1 MRNDYREIETAIELD
16 DVLLHSGGIV
26 EHCALQSVNMY
37 DSSNANK
44 VKYHDCLFMGCRI
57 PDETAALID
66 NTCIVFPKIDVPFT
80 TFPNGLYKSEVLYK
94 GYDYHDESTFE
105 TCYDTKIYKHFIN
118 FGKRG
123 KDIKETLARS
133 LHDHSITNALYD
145 MLDQYDEKMIVGV
158 MGGHARRRDE
168 PEYRQVARIA
178 KKLTEMGRL
187 MITGGGPGAMEA
199 THLGSWMA
207 GRSEAELDEAFAMLE
222 KAPTFRD
229 AGWLRTSFEVMERFP
244 QQKGFRSLS
253 IPTWFYGHEPST
265 PFATDI
271 AKYFDNSVREDGIV
285 TIAKGGIIYTPG
297 SAGTLQEIFQDAG
310 QNHYETECYAS
321 PMVFMCKEYYTKH
334 IPVYTMLKDLS
345 DRGIMKNML
354 LTLSDDDDEIIDA
367 IVRFGGD
374 MPA

>member
-1 MRNDYREIETAIELD
+1 MDN
-16 DVLLHSGGIV
+16 VLLRSGGIV

-37 DSSNANK
+37 DSANANK
-44 VKYHDCLFMGCRI
+44 VRYHDCLFLGCRI
-57 PDETAALID
+57 PDEIATHID
-66 NTCIVFPKIDVPFT
+66 NTCIVFPRIDVPFS
-80 TFPNGLYKSEVLYK
+80 TFPNSLYDSDMLYR
-94 GYDYHDESTFE
+94 GYDYRDESTFA
-105 TCYDTKIYKHFIN
+105 TCYDTVIYKHFVK

-145 MLDQYDEKMIVGV
+145 MLDGYDEKMVVGV

-168 PEYRQVARIA
+168 KEYRQVARIA
-178 KKLTEMGRL
+178 KRLTETGRL

-199 THLGSWMA
+199 THLGAWMA
-207 GRSEAELDEAFAMLE
+207 GRSDAELDEAIAMLV
-222 KAPTFRD
+222 KAPTFCD
-229 AGWLRTSFEVMERFP
+229 AGWLRTSFEVKERFP
-244 QQKGFRSLS
+244 QQNGFRSLS

-310 QNHYETECYAS
+310 QNHYETEGFAS
-321 PMVFMCKEYYTKH
+321 PMVFMGKDYYTKC
-334 IPVYTMLKDLS
+334 IPVYSMLKDLS

-354 LTLSDDDDEIIDA
+354 LTISDDDNEIIDA
-367 IVRFGGD
+367 IVRFSNS
-374 MPA
+374 AQA

>member
-1 MRNDYREIETAIELD
+1 MRNNYKEIETAGKLNI
-16 DVLLHSGGIV
+16 VLKQSGGIV

-37 DSSNANK
+37 DSPDADK

-57 PDETAALID
+57 PDSVSVVID
-66 NTCIVFPKIDVPFT
+66 NTCIVFPKIDVPYI
-80 TFPNGLYKSEVLYK
+80 TFPNGLYNSSILYK

-105 TCYDTKIYKHFIN
+105 TCYDTKIYKHYIG

-145 MLDQYDEKMIVGV
+145 MLEGYDEKMVVGV
-158 MGGHARRRDE
+158 MGGHARRRVE
-168 PEYRQVARIA
+168 PEYRQVAQIA
-178 KKLTEMGRL
+178 KKLTEMHRL
-187 MITGGGPGAMEA
+187 MVTGGGPGAMEA
-199 THLGSWMA
+199 THLGAWMA
-207 GRSEAELDEAFAMLE
+207 GRTDEELDEAVEWL
-222 KAPTFRD
+222 KQAPTFRD
-229 AGWLRTSFEVMERFP
+229 AGWLRTSFEVMERYP
-244 QQKGFRSLS
+244 QQSGYRSLS

-310 QNHYETECYAS
+310 QNHYETEGYAS
-321 PMVFMCKEYYTKH
+321 PMVFMGKDYYTKQ
-334 IPVYTMLKDLS
+334 IPVYTMLCDLAE
-345 DRGIMKNML
+345 RGVMKNML
-354 LTLSDDDDEIIDA
+354 LTISDDNDEIINA
-367 IVRFGGD
+367 LVKFNGE
-374 MPA
+374 MA

>member
-1 MRNDYREIETAIELD
+1 MRNNYKEIETAKELNE
-16 DVLLHSGGIV
+16 VLLKSGGIV

-37 DSSNANK
+37 DSADADK

-57 PDETAALID
+57 PDAISTLID
-66 NTCIVFPKIDVPFT
+66 SSCIVFPKIEAPFI
-80 TFPNGLYKSEVLYK
+80 TFPSGLYNSEILYS

-105 TCYDTKIYKHFIN
+105 TCYDTKIYKHYIS

-145 MLDQYDEKMIVGV
+145 LLDNYDEKMVVGV

-168 PEYRQVARIA
+168 PEYRQVAQIA
-178 KKLTEMGRL
+178 KKLTELHRL

-199 THLGSWMA
+199 THLGAWMA
-207 GRSEAELDEAFAMLE
+207 GRSDEELDAAVEWL
-222 KAPTFRD
+222 KQAPTFND
-229 AGWLRTSFEVMERFP
+229 AGWLRTAFEVMERYP
-244 QQKGFRSLS
+244 QQYGYRSLS

-310 QNHYETECYAS
+310 QNHYETEGYAS
-321 PMVFMCKEYYTKH
+321 PMVFMGKDYYTNH

-354 LTLSDDDDEIIDA
+354 LTLSDDNDEIVDA
-367 IVRFGGD
+367 IVKFNS
-374 MPA
+374 

>member
-1 MRNDYREIETAIELD
+1 MRNNYKEVETAGELNEI
-16 DVLLHSGGIV
+16 LLQSGGIV

-37 DSSNANK
+37 DSPDADK

-57 PDETAALID
+57 PDSVSVVID
-66 NTCIVFPKIDVPFT
+66 NTCIVFPKIDVPYI
-80 TFPNGLYKSEVLYK
+80 TFPNGLYNSSVLYK
-94 GYDYHDESTFE
+94 GYDYHDEKTFE
-105 TCYDTKIYKHFIN
+105 TCYDTKIYKHYIS

-123 KDIKETLARS
+123 KDVKETLARS

-145 MLDQYDEKMIVGV
+145 MLENYDEKMVVGV

-168 PEYRQVARIA
+168 PEYRQVAQISKR
-178 KKLTEMGRL
+178 LTEMNRL
-187 MITGGGPGAMEA
+187 MLTGGGPGAMEA

-207 GRSEAELDEAFAMLE
+207 GRSDEELDEAIDWLK
-222 KAPTFRD
+222 KAPSFRD
-229 AGWLRTSFEVMERFP
+229 AGWLRTAFEVMERFP
-244 QQKGFRSLS
+244 QQKGYRSLA

-310 QNHYETECYAS
+310 QNHYETEGYAS
-321 PMVFMCKEYYTKH
+321 PMVFMGKDYYTKQ
-334 IPVYTMLKDLS
+334 IPVYTMLCDLAE
-345 DRGIMKNML
+345 RGVMKNML
-354 LTLSDDDDEIIDA
+354 LTISDDNDEIINA
-367 IVRFGGD
+367 LVKFNGE
-374 MPA
+374 MA